1 MSYYKF
7 SIIFENSIG
16 PNGYISEK
24 IWDAFASGTIPVYL
38 GPQNIQKLV
47 PENCFIDYRKFKSN
61 ESMYSYIKNMSSQE
75 ISKYQENIQL
85 FLEMEA
91 KGGKFSDI
99 YFVEKFISQIKTL
112 N

>member
-1 MSYYKF
+1 
-7 SIIFENSIG
+7 
-16 PNGYISEK
+16 
-24 IWDAFASGTIPVYL
+24 
-38 GPQNIQKLV
+38 
-47 PENCFIDYRKFKSN
+47 
-61 ESMYSYIKNMSSQE
+61 MSSQE